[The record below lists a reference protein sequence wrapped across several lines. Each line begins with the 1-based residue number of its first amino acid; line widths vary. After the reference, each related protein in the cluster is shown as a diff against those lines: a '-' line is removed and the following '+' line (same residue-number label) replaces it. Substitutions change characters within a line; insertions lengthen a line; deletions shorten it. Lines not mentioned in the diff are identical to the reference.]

1 MLSSDVKRHAAL
13 YGIFFGAIFF
23 VFAALIIMTIFS
35 RNSWKNGLASELQL
49 VLNNYEKDTYT
60 VNKFVDLNT
69 PLSTSAAVYTL
80 IKKGAKSDEAY
91 YGAVV
96 RIQTITGPAP
106 AAFIYSVKKP
116 ASQASK
122 GFQSPASGEF
132 VYTGAEV
139 RFAGFCED
147 FGKAESL
154 ADIRLSNA
162 NMSHWE
168 NMIPRIV
175 KKAVSK

>member
-1 MLSSDVKRHAAL
+1 MLKSDVKRHAAL
-13 YGIFFGAIFF
+13 YGIFFGIIFF
-23 VFAALIIMTIFS
+23 VFAVLITMTLLS

-49 VLNNYEKDTYT
+49 VLNSYEKDTYT
-60 VNKFVDLNT
+60 VNKFIDLNS
-69 PLSTSAAVYTL
+69 PLSTSAAVYSL
-80 IKKGAKSDEAY
+80 IKKGAKSDEFY

-106 AAFIYSVKKP
+106 AAFIYSGKKL
-116 ASQASK
+116 QAQTSK
-122 GFQSPASGEF
+122 GQNSASDFSKNGENVF
-132 VYTGAEV
+132 
-139 RFAGFCED
+139 FAGFCED

>member
-1 MLSSDVKRHAAL
+1 MLKSDIKRHAAL
-13 YGIFFGAIFF
+13 YGIFFGIIFF
-23 VFAALIIMTIFS
+23 VFAVLITMTLLS

-49 VLNNYEKDTYT
+49 VLNNYEKDSYT
-60 VNKFVDLNT
+60 VNKFIDLNS
-69 PLSTSAAVYTL
+69 PLSTSAAVYSL
-80 IKKGAKSDEAY
+80 IKKGAKSDEFY

-106 AAFIYSVKKP
+106 AAFIYSGKKLQMQTAKLKNS
-116 ASQASK
+116 ASEQFAN
-122 GFQSPASGEF
+122 GGGNVF
-132 VYTGAEV
+132 
-139 RFAGFCED
+139 FAGFCED

>member
-1 MLSSDVKRHAAL
+1 MLKSDVKRHAAL
-13 YGIFFGAIFF
+13 YGIFFGIIFF
-23 VFAALIIMTIFS
+23 VFAVLITMTLLS

-49 VLNNYEKDTYT
+49 ILNNYEKDTYT
-60 VNKFVDLNT
+60 VNKFIDLNS
-69 PLSTSAAVYTL
+69 PLSTSAAVYSL
-80 IKKGAKSDEAY
+80 IKKGAKSDEFY

-106 AAFIYSVKKP
+106 AAFIYSGKKLQVQAAKGQTP
-116 ASQASK
+116 ASDFSK
-122 GFQSPASGEF
+122 NGENVF
-132 VYTGAEV
+132 
-139 RFAGFCED
+139 FAGFCED

>member
-1 MLSSDVKRHAAL
+1 MLKSDIKRHAAL
-13 YGIFFGAIFF
+13 YGIFFGIIFF
-23 VFAALIIMTIFS
+23 VFAVLITMTLLS

-60 VNKFVDLNT
+60 VNKFIDLNS
-69 PLSTSAAVYTL
+69 PLSTSAAVYSL
-80 IKKGAKSDEAY
+80 IKKGAKSDEFY

-96 RIQTITGPAP
+96 RIQTITGPAT
-106 AAFIYSVKKP
+106 AAFIYSGKKLQTQTAKLQNS
-116 ASQASK
+116 ASEPFAH
-122 GFQSPASGEF
+122 SGENVF
-132 VYTGAEV
+132 
-139 RFAGFCED
+139 FAGFCED

>member
-1 MLSSDVKRHAAL
+1 MLNFDGKRHAAL
-13 YGIFFGAIFF
+13 YGIFFGIIFF
-23 VFAALIIMTIFS
+23 VFAVLITMTLLS

-49 VLNNYEKDTYT
+49 VLNDYEKDTYT
-60 VNKFVDLNT
+60 VNKFIDLAS
-69 PLSTSAAVYTL
+69 PLSTSAAVYSL
-80 IKKGAKSDEAY
+80 IKKGAKSDEVY

-106 AAFIYSVKKP
+106 AAFIYSVKRLP
-116 ASQASK
+116 PQTSK
-122 GFQSPASGEF
+122 GFQSPVSEEF
-132 VYTGAEV
+132 VYSGENV

-168 NMIPRIV
+168 NVIPRIV